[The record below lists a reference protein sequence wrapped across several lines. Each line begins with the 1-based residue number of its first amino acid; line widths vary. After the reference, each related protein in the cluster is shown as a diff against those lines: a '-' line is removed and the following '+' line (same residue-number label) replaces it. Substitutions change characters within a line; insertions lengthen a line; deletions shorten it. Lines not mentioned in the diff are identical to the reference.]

1 MAISSAALRAALG
14 GVVVLCSASF
24 ALIGT
29 AEGGNFNKGQCK
41 LLGSTNGSTKGLA
54 VTKSAAASVC
64 VCPSSTSAYERRQR
78 RSGSTSVQTCDI
90 QTPQV
95 VTNFNRPP
103 GTPPGTPPGEPPGPP
118 PTDNLLG
125 FNPGNNKNVGK
136 ATETPPSKTA
146 PATAGAFGV
155 DLSSPADNGNCCA
168 GGDKGRSNG
177 S

>member
-1 MAISSAALRAALG
+1 MAVSYSVLRTALSGAAMLG
-14 GVVVLCSASF
+14 VAF
-24 ALIGT
+24 ALIGA

-54 VTKSAAASVC
+54 ATKGAAASVC

-78 RSGSTSVQTCDI
+78 QSGSTSVQTCDI

-103 GTPPGTPPGEPPGPP
+103 GTPPDTPPGEPPGPP
-118 PTDNLLG
+118 PTVNLQG
-125 FNPGNNKNVGK
+125 FNPGNDKNVGN

-146 PATAGAFGV
+146 PATASNFGV
-155 DLSSPADNGNCCA
+155 DLSSPASNGNCCA